1 MEKIDWIIGLL
12 VGIII
17 LQGVLVHRLTAAV
30 GCLRTLLVDRDRT
43 RDVLDRIQRNTLTT
57 ATAAIYSS
65 SYFMQQR
72 RIEECVGREY
82 LE

>member
-17 LQGVLVHRLTAAV
+17 LQGVLVHRLTVAV
-30 GCLRTLLVDRDRT
+30 GCLRILLIDRDRT

-65 SYFMQQR
+65 SSFMQQR